1 MSGGGGSCSTGGKIG
16 STFVGRELGW
26 VGSISQD
33 CGEPVGA
40 GGSRSGALWVPGS
53 GIPSPTV
60 GVSVSL
66 VLASV
71 SLVLV
76 SGAGLFAFSEG
87 VLGGWNNLITISS
100 AALVRAVFLSLA
112 SPVVIRPSIFNWHLN
127 VL

>member
-16 STFVGRELGW
+16 STLVGRELGW
-26 VGSISQD
+26 VGSISQG
-33 CGEPVGA
+33 CGEPVGVGA
-40 GGSRSGALWVPGS
+40 SRSGALWVPGS
-53 GIPSPTV
+53 GTPSPTV
-60 GVSVSL
+60 GVSDSL

-76 SGAGLFAFSEG
+76 SGAGLFAF
-87 VLGGWNNLITISS
+87 LGGWNNLITISS